1 MADASEKQRFLKR
14 EMSQGHRCQ
23 AWNMDWMLWQKH
35 KYISL
40 KVLVRSCVG
49 NPRGSFFFRVRGRFF
64 YSQTFREKLDITSH
78 HHCIHYNLLR
88 ATPPAARGSGRR
100 MVPHIYSS
108 QASEGEASPQPNT
121 MVLKHILAPAAGTA

>member
-1 MADASEKQRFLKR
+1 
-14 EMSQGHRCQ
+14 
-23 AWNMDWMLWQKH
+23 MDWMLWQKH
-35 KYISL
+35 KYINL

-49 NPRGSFFFRVRGRFF
+49 NPRGSFF
-64 YSQTFREKLDITSH
+64 SQTFREKLDITSH
-78 HHCIHYNLLR
+78 HHCIHYSLLR